1 MRHRH
6 FKTSNTFP
14 NYASHNYK
22 SARSVR
28 GIRACDTAIAGT
40 YIGLYVRKYKVY
52 ILYIG
57 AVAAEMA
64 SASYS

>member
-22 SARSVR
+22 SVRSVR
-28 GIRACDTAIAGT
+28 GIRTCDTEIAGT

-52 ILYIG
+52 IYPVG

-64 SASYS
+64 TASYS